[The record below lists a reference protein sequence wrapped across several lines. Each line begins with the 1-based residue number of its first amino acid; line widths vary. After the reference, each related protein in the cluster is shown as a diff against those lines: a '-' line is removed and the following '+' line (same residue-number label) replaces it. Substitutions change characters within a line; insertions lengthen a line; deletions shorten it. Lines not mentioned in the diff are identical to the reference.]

1 VRGFVH
7 KRTHVRKNG
16 KPSVL
21 YYAVIEATVPGSNE
35 RRQDWGKGYATRRAA
50 DTALRERV
58 SAFESQSFVSANKL
72 SVRSYLVEHWL
83 PLMKDRLK
91 PTTFNSYERTL
102 SSYVLPRI
110 GTLRLQELAPA
121 HLNRLYA
128 DLRTSGGTQQS
139 KAKAGQTK
147 PLSAKTVR
155 NVHAVLS
162 KALNDAVDAGLFV
175 INVAQRAKPPRQP
188 GARPEIQAWSAD
200 ELASFLESVAD
211 DRLFA
216 AWHLAAHTGLRRG
229 ELLGLRWRDIDF
241 DRAVL
246 SVRRAIVL
254 DYTTPIV
261 STPKNHEARVVDLD
275 AETIDVLQRHK
286 QRQAEEK
293 FAWGEGYASSGLV
306 FRREDG
312 NLINPDHLS
321 QQFERLVRR
330 SGIRRIKFHGLR
342 HTHATLMLKA
352 GVPVK
357 VVSERLGH
365 ADPAFTLRVYQH
377 VLSGMQAEAAA
388 LFAGVV
394 RAAVVSASEGLR
406 QPHTE
411 VASPGHRRSTA
422 TVVGDTEAGE

>member
-1 VRGFVH
+1 MG
-7 KRTHVRKNG
+7 
-16 KPSVL
+16 
-21 YYAVIEATVPGSNE
+21 
-35 RRQDWGKGYATRRAA
+35 
-50 DTALRERV
+50 
-58 SAFESQSFVSANKL
+58 
-72 SVRSYLVEHWL
+72 
-83 PLMKDRLK
+83 
-91 PTTFNSYERTL
+91 
-102 SSYVLPRI
+102 
-110 GTLRLQELAPA
+110 
-121 HLNRLYA
+121 
-128 DLRTSGGTQQS
+128 GGTEQS

-147 PLSAKTVR
+147 SLSAKTVR
-155 NVHAVLS
+155 NVHAILS
-162 KALNDAVDAGLFV
+162 KALNDAVDAGLLV

-188 GARPEIQAWSAD
+188 AARGEIQAWTAD
-200 ELASFLESVAD
+200 ELARFLHSAAD

-246 SVRRAIVL
+246 SVRQAIVL
-254 DYTTPIV
+254 DYTTPII

-275 AETIDVLQRHK
+275 AGTIEALQRHK
-286 QRQAEEK
+286 WLQGDEK
-293 FAWGEGYASSGLV
+293 LAWGEGYADSGLV

-321 QQFERLVRR
+321 QRFDRLVCR
-330 SGIRRIKFHGLR
+330 SGVRRIKLHGLR

-388 LFAGVV
+388 VFAGVV
-394 RAAVVSASEGLR
+394 RTAVVSASELL
-406 QPHTE
+406 
-411 VASPGHRRSTA
+411 A
-422 TVVGDTEAGE
+422 TT